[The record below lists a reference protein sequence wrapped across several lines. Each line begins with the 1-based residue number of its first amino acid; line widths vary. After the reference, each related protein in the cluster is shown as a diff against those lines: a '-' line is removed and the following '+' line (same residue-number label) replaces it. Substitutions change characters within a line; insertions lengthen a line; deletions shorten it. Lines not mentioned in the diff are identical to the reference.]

1 MPQNFVPFLK
11 ENARKEMIA
20 VLNERLADTIDLS
33 HAVKQ
38 AHWNLKG
45 TGFIGV
51 HELLDDVT
59 ANLRNGADDM
69 AERIA
74 MMGGLAQGTS
84 KTVAEKSSLEPYPT
98 DIVKIEEHVAALV
111 ERYNAYTT
119 KLREGIEAA
128 DEAGDEDTADLFTEV
143 SRAAEKDAWFIGSNS
158 SAAA

>member
-59 ANLRNGADDM
+59 AHLREGSDMM
-69 AERIA
+69 AERVA

-98 DIVKIEEHVAALV
+98 ELVSVEDHVQALV
-111 ERYNAYTT
+111 SRFNDYTV
-119 KLREGIEAA
+119 KLRQAMEAA
-128 DEAGDEDTADLFTEV
+128 DEAGDEDTADLLTEV

-158 SAAA
+158 SKAA

>member
-1 MPQNFVPFLK
+1 MPQNFVPFLS
-11 ENARKEMIA
+11 ENARTEMIG
-20 VLNERLADTIDLS
+20 VLNDRLADTIDLS

-59 ANLRNGADDM
+59 AHLREGSDMM
-69 AERIA
+69 AERVA

-98 DIVKIEEHVAALV
+98 ELVSVEDHVQALV
-111 ERYNAYTT
+111 SRFNDYTV
-119 KLREGIEAA
+119 KLRQAMEAA
-128 DEAGDEDTADLFTEV
+128 DEAGEEDTADLLTEV

-158 SAAA
+158 SKAA